1 MTEHIKNCFTESVYY
16 DLQETARYTKL
27 MWAQTFKKICPEL
40 KGVEF
45 GALNMLMQ
53 NPGICQRDLA
63 KIILK
68 DRAGT
73 GRVLDVLEAK
83 GYITRKT
90 DTKNNRLVRTMEIT
104 KAGTQMIENTNKK
117 LLEVFGAFPY
127 NIPQEEIDNIHASL
141 KKLRDVMSK
150 VVKIQI

>member
-1 MTEHIKNCFTESVYY
+1 
-16 DLQETARYTKL
+16 
-27 MWAQTFKKICPEL
+27 MWTQTFKKICPEL
-40 KGVEF
+40 RDVEF
-45 GALNMLMQ
+45 GALNMLML

-73 GRVLDVLEAK
+73 GRVLDALEMK

-104 KAGTQMIENTNKK
+104 KAGTKMIENTNKK

-127 NIPQEEIDNIHASL
+127 NIPEEEIANIHASL

-150 VVKIQI
+150 VVEIKI